1 MLSSQVHRLIRTF
14 PQNSRTRVSDFGY
27 TLQNVGPGFTLVAL
41 RSLTFS
47 LVHPHEKIS
56 KRDYTYHC
64 TSNKIFSFC
73 IKLSKLF
80 THIHTNLFRKKWNLK
95 QVWSN
100 FNIWMRS
107 SKTTGRKHSERSDV
121 VLIGNFFDLHSYVKQ
136 FHTLPSI
143 TFWYSSL
150 DFKAASICSWEN
162 V

>member
-107 SKTTGRKHSERSDV
+107 SKTTRRKHIAKEVMLCLLATSLTFTHMWSNSTPCPA
-121 VLIGNFFDLHSYVKQ
+121 LPFDI
-136 FHTLPSI
+136 LP
-143 TFWYSSL
+143 
-150 DFKAASICSWEN
+150 
-162 V
+162 